1 MTWRQHYTLNF
12 DAGMDKSLYEFQN
25 LNQKIFF
32 PNFFRCTCGEC
43 VSQPSTAESLCCH
56 EVDLVDRQR
65 EELDL
70 MCITKHPGFV
80 GNCINQYV
88 VETSFYEFLA
98 NYGHVGDDEP
108 VHE

>member
-12 DAGMDKSLYEFQN
+12 DTGMDKSRYEVQN
-25 LNQKIFF
+25 LNQRIFF
-32 PNFFRCTCGEC
+32 PIFLGVHAVN
-43 VSQPSTAESLCCH
+43 VSPSPQLQESLCCH